1 MSTTKSANNAN
12 KSSDVEIIHSTL
24 LDAALPSTI
33 EDLKNP
39 KEDYVVNLLTT
50 FLTRFGINMSLIDQP
65 IPEQLGA
72 MTCFEDSDVI
82 NLINLYVVVAQI
94 FDKIFLHDF
103 CLTDITSPGQKR
115 LRKQAKFL
123 SNFVLYAMHKKS
135 EYNDRMDQIQTI
147 SKLLEDLKERK
158 THVSESINAKVIHK
172 ANQLSMKEKLEDDI
186 KYMQSIIEKL
196 NKKEMELEIMK
207 SDVDKENQKAKELR
221 GSVKTAAGK
230 LFKMITEIQSEVVH
244 SPKEYQSRLDE
255 IEKQHK
261 LKEEERSTMQEAI
274 QEKKQSI
281 KQIGEKLNFV
291 QKISDDF
298 CILADTY
305 KELKAKNTKINN
317 IIKEI
322 DSLNNVW
329 SESKTKLAMH
339 KDKVDTE
346 KNELQ
351 TYNEEDMISV
361 CNLYS
366 ELLSEK
372 KIQKTKLDKAQDCLN
387 EKSLEKNKLQVD
399 IKKIEEET
407 RAFVNSCQENYDKE
421 IANVSY
427 IGDFYRSI
435 YNLIT
440 HIKL

>member
-1 MSTTKSANNAN
+1 M
-12 KSSDVEIIHSTL
+12 DVSIAKIHHTL

-33 EDLKNP
+33 KDLKNP
-39 KEDYVVNLLTT
+39 TEDYVVNLLTT

-72 MTCFEDSDVI
+72 MMYYEDSDVI

-94 FDKIFLHDF
+94 SNKIFLHDF

-123 SNFVLYAMHKKS
+123 SNFVLYTMHKQS
-135 EYNDRMDQIQTI
+135 GYNDRMDEIQTI

-158 THVSESINAKVIHK
+158 THVSESINNKVMHK
-172 ANQLSMKEKLEDDI
+172 AKQLSMIEKLENDI
-186 KYMQSIIEKL
+186 EHMQSITEKL
-196 NKKEMELEIMK
+196 NKQEMEFEIRK
-207 SDVDKENQKAKELR
+207 NNVDKENQKAKELC
-221 GSVKTAAGK
+221 GSVKTTAGK
-230 LFKMITEIQSEVVH
+230 LSKMITEIQSEVVH
-244 SPKEYQSRLDE
+244 SPKEYRSRLDE

-281 KQIGEKLNFV
+281 KLIGEKLNFV
-291 QKISDDF
+291 QKTSDDF
-298 CILADTY
+298 RMLADTY
-305 KELKAKNTKINN
+305 KEQKNKKTKRNN
-317 IIKEI
+317 VIKEI
-322 DSLNNVW
+322 DSLNNIW

-339 KDKVDTE
+339 KDKIDIE

-351 TYNEEDMISV
+351 TYNEEDMV
-361 CNLYS
+361 LLCNLYS
-366 ELLSEK
+366 QLLSDK

-387 EKSLEKNKLQVD
+387 EKCLEKNKLQTD

-407 RAFVNSCQENYDKE
+407 RTFINSCQESYDNELANEFELRRAWKE
-421 IANVSY
+421 
-427 IGDFYRSI
+427 
-435 YNLIT
+435 
-440 HIKL
+440 